1 MREIISAIVIDKD
14 YVKHNYAL
22 VKTNAEN
29 ARCEEYIGLKILD
42 NDSDVLKELSDFR
55 GVDAIITIGGNFIDF
70 KEMMKLPFEYR
81 KKWVHFTEFSAERV
95 SSAIIAT
102 FKSNINREHTKQ
114 FSIFTCT
121 YKTGFGKLA
130 RLYNS
135 LLAQT
140 YREWN
145 WFVIDD
151 SDDNNETVNI
161 LKSFNDPRITII
173 QNVTNHGNIGF
184 NKHTIA
190 MMCNGDY
197 LVELDHDDELSDD
210 CLGLLLKAFNTYKD
224 TDFAYSLAAE
234 FKGNTGKCIVYGDGW
249 GHGEGLTKEELI
261 KGEKLKFSA
270 TPNIT
275 PFTIR
280 TIYAMPNHVRCWTR
294 EFYHKIGGH
303 NMDLSVLDDM
313 EIIIRTFLYGK
324 MTKIDK
330 VLYYQYE
337 GEGERGVNKDNTQ
350 SKRFGEIQR
359 TVWYIK
365 DVYDKKIHERILE
378 LGFEDPAWNEQLGC
392 SQLWKQ
398 HTPNE
403 NVMNNI
409 LTV

>member
-42 NDSDVLKELSDFR
+42 NDSDILKELSDFR

-95 SSAIIAT
+95 SNAIIAT
-102 FKSNINREHTKQ
+102 FKSNINREHTKL

-197 LVELDHDDELSDD
+197 LVEVDHDDELSDD
-210 CLGLLLKAFNTYKD
+210 CLELLLNAFKVYND

-261 KGEKLKFSA
+261 KGEKLKISA

-294 EFYHKIGGH
+294 EF
-303 NMDLSVLDDM
+303 
-313 EIIIRTFLYGK
+313 
-324 MTKIDK
+324 
-330 VLYYQYE
+330 
-337 GEGERGVNKDNTQ
+337 
-350 SKRFGEIQR
+350 
-359 TVWYIK
+359 
-365 DVYDKKIHERILE
+365 
-378 LGFEDPAWNEQLGC
+378 
-392 SQLWKQ
+392 
-398 HTPNE
+398 
-403 NVMNNI
+403 
-409 LTV
+409 